1 MDAEGCVLPFTQ
13 SELERCLGQAQLE
26 LLDRL
31 RSEKA
36 IEGAMI
42 EGLAKCPYCPW
53 AVVIEDPGES
63 HHYAMQRSA
72 EAQRRRQAVPLRQR
86 RVHARLLSQVS
97 EGMHADKVHGRC

>member
-53 AVVIEDPGES
+53 AVVIEDPGK
-63 HHYAMQRSA
+63 RSLSLPNGA
-72 EAQRRRQAVPLRQR
+72 VLIAVFRRQAVPLRQR

-97 EGMHADKVHGRC
+97 EGTP